1 MITKKFRLTIDIQAI
16 IPDKIPT
23 DFVKRVVT
31 EVDED
36 NKIPLYQP
44 NTDKHQAVI
53 DFIKNNETFHEKCIT
68 ADLCFKINLDGFDK
82 ELKKLLIP
90 GFFDDVALDAAEKMD
105 IETKNF
111 ITRLY
116 EEDSDK
122 DDDDKIDADGNP
134 LPLRVSKKQSL
145 EAIKQEIDRR
155 IIQESLLDYKLTA
168 ASLKVVKNGSQKVK

>member
-1 MITKKFRLTIDIQAI
+1 MITKKFRLTIDIQAN
-16 IPDKIPT
+16 IPDKIAT
-23 DFVKRVVT
+23 KVIEKVVN

-36 NKIPLYQP
+36 NKLPLYLP
-44 NTDKHQAVI
+44 KTDKHQAFI

-82 ELKKLLIP
+82 ELKKLLKP
-90 GFFDDVALDAAEKMD
+90 GFFDDVALDAGEEMD

-116 EEDSDK
+116 EEDADK
-122 DDDDKIDADGNP
+122 DADDKIDADGNP

-155 IIQESLLDYKLTA
+155 IIQESLLDYKLTT
-168 ASLKVVKNGSQKVK
+168 ASLKVVKNVSLKIK